1 VRGRPPELSEAH
13 LQLVERELRRVLN
26 ALPAGCFDPDDG
38 RSAGYEGLVEALGR
52 FDPRYGVS
60 FERYARQRVR
70 GAIIDGLR
78 ALTPFGR
85 AGYQQLKSLYRAHVA
100 RAHSSEATSV
110 TSSDGGGLSAE
121 LEASFGE
128 LKALAT
134 SLCIEALEL
143 NQPQGDEVDDSD
155 AIDQEQERARLSEAF
170 NQLSTDDQ
178 TLIVAFYD
186 LRQVGDGVRQLAQ
199 RLGVSPAAVSQRHR
213 RAMRRLRGL
222 VFDQEP
228 GSSR

>member
-1 VRGRPPELSEAH
+1 MRGQPPELSEAH
-13 LQLVERELRRVLN
+13 LRLVERELRRVLN
-26 ALPAGCFDPDDG
+26 ALPSGCFDPDDG

-100 RAHSSEATSV
+100 RAHASEGVRATSSE
-110 TSSDGGGLSAE
+110 GGGLSVE

-134 SLCIEALEL
+134 SLCMEALEL
-143 NQPQGDEVDDSD
+143 NQTQTEEVGFGD
-155 AIDQEQERARLSEAF
+155 ALDQEQERARLSEAF
-170 NQLSTDDQ
+170 NLLSEDDQ

-199 RLGVSPAAVSQRHR
+199 RLGVSPAAVSQRHQ

-222 VFDQEP
+222 VFEQDL
-228 GSSR
+228 GSKR